1 MPWKPRNCKTLGDQS
16 IVGHPVPK
24 RKTTSQKDNLKLR
37 QPHRKTTSQEDNI
50 TGEQSHRMTTSQEDN
65 LIGRQPQWRMTS
77 QEDNFTGRQ
86 PQTERRTLSNQEL
99 NKSYLCNS
107 QQQTKL
113 YLSLAHLS
121 PSLFLVFLVLIE
133 DQDPSL
139 KMKLNMNEK
148 IARFGCS

>member
-1 MPWKPRNCKTLGDQS
+1 M
-16 IVGHPVPK
+16 
-24 RKTTSQKDNLKLR
+24 KTTSKR
-37 QPHRKTTSQEDNI
+37 HSTVEIRKPID
-50 TGEQSHRMTTSQEDN
+50 
-65 LIGRQPQWRMTS
+65 
-77 QEDNFTGRQ
+77 
-86 PQTERRTLSNQEL
+86 RRTF
-99 NKSYLCNS
+99 SYEEMNVNLYNS

-139 KMKLNMNEK
+139 KIKLNMNEK